1 MRVIACVEDKMG
13 MSFNRRRVSRDSEIS
28 RDILNMCQGKAL
40 YMEETSCKLFE
51 DEKPDNLVVVKRFDS
66 EELKD
71 AYCFI
76 EDMQKADEK
85 LVEEVILYRFNRRYP
100 ADRYFNIELKNWAL
114 VSQKE
119 FTGSSHDKITKEI
132 YRRQ

>member
-1 MRVIACVEDKMG
+1 MRVIACIEDRMG
-13 MSFNRRRVSRDSEIS
+13 MSFNRRRVSRDGEIS
-28 RDILNMCQGKAL
+28 RDILNMCQGKVL
-40 YMEETSCKLFE
+40 YMEENSCQLFE
-51 DEKPDNLVVVKRFDS
+51 DEKPDNLVVVERFDS

-76 EDMQKADEK
+76 EDMQKAEER

-100 ADRYFNIELKNWAL
+100 ADRYFTIELKNWTL
-114 VSQKE
+114 VSQKK
-119 FTGSSHDKITKEI
+119 FTGSSHDIITKEI